1 MANLQSYG
9 FLSYANI
16 AADRV
21 LDGNNVQIVQAAI
34 AASVAEHNRQV
45 DAALGELVQRT
56 TEYTR
61 RYKIGGGGTL
71 QPLDEW
77 GNPLPV
83 KDAGYYDVAFP
94 LQGGGT
100 AWGDNRVSRAL
111 MTIADADRHTMAAVR
126 RDADWMK
133 RHILAAMFDNTSYTY
148 IDPEKGTLTVQP
160 LANGDAVTYLTKNGT
175 QATDTHYYAQA
186 AAIAD
191 ATNPYPTLL
200 AKLSEHAENDGP
212 YVAYIPTALKATTM
226 ALATFHDVADPNIQ
240 VGTGNTVLVGSV
252 DRGFG
257 DALIGYVDP
266 GVWIVEWSLLPA
278 THGIMVAR
286 GASTPPLGMREYPSA
301 ALQGLFAENHS
312 PDGNLNEYRMIR
324 YAGFGALNRTAALAF
339 QIGNAAY
346 QIPTGYTTPLA
357 V

>member
-1 MANLQSYG
+1 MANLNSYG
-9 FLSYANI
+9 FLSLADI

-21 LDGNNVQIVQAAI
+21 ANGNVRVVSEAI

-45 DAALGELVQRT
+45 QAALAELVERT
-56 TEYTR
+56 TDYMR

-77 GNPLPV
+77 GNPKPV
-83 KDAGYYDVAFP
+83 QDVGRYDVAFP
-94 LQGGGT
+94 IQGGGT

-111 MTIADADRHTMAAVR
+111 MTVSEADRYTLAALR

-133 RHILAAMFDNTSYTY
+133 RHILAALLDNTSYTY
-148 IDPEKGTLTVQP
+148 VDPEFGSLTVQP
-160 LANGDAVTYLTKNGT
+160 LANGDAVTYLKKDGT
-175 QATDTHYYAQA
+175 PATDTHYYAQA

-191 ATNPYPTLL
+191 GANPFPTLL
-200 AKLSEHAENDGP
+200 DELSEHVENDGP
-212 YVAYIPTALKATTM
+212 YVAYVPTALKASIM
-226 ALATFHDVADPNIQ
+226 GLATFHDVADPNIRLGDGQ
-240 VGTGNTVLVGSV
+240 SQLIGSI

-257 DALIGYVDP
+257 DKLIGYVDP
-266 GVWIVEWSLLPA
+266 GVWVVEWSVLPA
-278 THGIMVAR
+278 THGLMVAR
-286 GASTPPLGMREYPSA
+286 GASTPALAMREYPSP
-301 ALQGLFAENHS
+301 ALQGLFVENHS

-339 QIGNAAY
+339 YIGGGAY
-346 QIPTGYTTPLA
+346 TIPTGYTTPLA